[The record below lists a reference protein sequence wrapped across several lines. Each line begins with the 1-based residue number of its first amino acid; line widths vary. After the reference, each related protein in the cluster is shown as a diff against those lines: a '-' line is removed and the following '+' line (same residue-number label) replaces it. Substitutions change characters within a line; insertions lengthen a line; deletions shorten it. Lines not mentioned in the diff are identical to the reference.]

1 MSDRLFF
8 PMALLIAAA
17 FVFVALDPFA
27 ERPPTGPLSGGGRNA
42 EDVLAAGE
50 ELHRFLPGETGGLT
64 FEPGSAG
71 EGVLLRI
78 NRLAEQTYDD
88 PRSGPHLVLAED
100 LEYAFENREVEVAI
114 EARAAGEF
122 GASQFEAAY
131 MARAGEE
138 SGWRT
143 FPLTAEFA
151 PYTFVWSVP
160 PRGDSEGYDFIGIR
174 PVAPDKRR
182 SMEVRSIRIR
192 TVGVKGETPPAAD
205 D

>member
-1 MSDRLFF
+1 MTDRLFF
-8 PMALLIAAA
+8 PLALFIAATL
-17 FVFVALDPFA
+17 VFLALQPFA

-42 EDVLAAGE
+42 EDVLASGE

-64 FEPGSAG
+64 IEPGSAG

-131 MARAGEE
+131 IARAGEE

-143 FPLTAEFA
+143 FSLTTEFA
-151 PYTFVWSVP
+151 PYAFTWSVP
-160 PRGDSEGYDFIGIR
+160 PRGDSEGYDFIGVR
-174 PVAPDKRR
+174 PLAPDKRR
-182 SMEVRSIRIR
+182 SMEIRSIRIR
-192 TVGVKGETPPAAD
+192 TVGAKGETAPAAQD
-205 D
+205 